1 MGYMSHMSR
10 NVMLQSRGGHVFP
23 ALHQTQDTTTELPPE
38 RWDMDAYYDADVDA
52 PGCRC
57 CITASVQGLQ
67 QPFQTPSPEARPTYD
82 WGTSSQVHRTT
93 KLFYVFP

>member
-1 MGYMSHMSR
+1 MSHMSR

-57 CITASVQGLQ
+57 CITASAR
-67 QPFQTPSPEARPTYD
+67 FRSRHIRRPEM
-82 WGTSSQVHRTT
+82 SS
-93 KLFYVFP
+93 